1 MSYMQT
7 DRARR
12 LIDLVGES
20 HAKIYMT
27 NARFRATIEAA
38 VHGST
43 GDDVMALLVR
53 GLAEACR
60 DTESMRDELQRVIE
74 RWPR

>member
-12 LIDLVGES
+12 LIELVGES
-20 HAKIYMT
+20 HAKMYM
-27 NARFRATIEAA
+27 NNLRFRATIEAA
-38 VHGST
+38 VCGST
-43 GDDVMALLVR
+43 DDDVLALLVR
-53 GLAEACR
+53 GLVEACR